1 MKQLLL
7 IALMMLVGTVGCY
20 AQGPHDSGEYYKA
33 ADGKKGAALKTA
45 LCGIIYSR
53 DEGGDLN
60 TAYRALWTH
69 FRTTSGHG

>member
-45 LCGIIYSR
+45 LCGII
-53 DEGGDLN
+53 
-60 TAYRALWTH
+60 
-69 FRTTSGHG
+69 